1 MWEQRARE
9 HREMG
14 KMGMK
19 EVMVLTLHGQTAL
32 GFLCKV
38 EAPKENNFGRV
49 RDAGRQHRGR
59 GGGV

>member
-1 MWEQRARE
+1 
-9 HREMG
+9 MG
-14 KMGMK
+14 EMGMK
-19 EVMVLTLHGQTAL
+19 EVVVLTLHGQTAL

-49 RDAGRQHRGR
+49 RDAGQQHRGR